1 MFSYGTTPF
10 SRPLFLYSTAFVLCI
25 AITDRTTSHREYA
38 VLSNIH
44 STAITIVISAIRNDT
59 ALQDQCAARH
69 RKTAVLILTINGAVS
84 AAVLYRLVFYH
95 RTHKTY
101 PRL

>member
-1 MFSYGTTPF
+1 MTEIMPVPRNLSFTVLPAGGL

-25 AITDRTTSHREYA
+25 AIADRTTSHREYA

-69 RKTAVLILTINGAVS
+69 RKTAVLILAINGAVS
-84 AAVLYRLVFYH
+84 AAVLYR
-95 RTHKTY
+95 
-101 PRL
+101 